1 MLRNI
6 QFFFIL
12 IGFAPFKI
20 EKNGNS
26 KIYYKY
32 TKILKYYNLMLIFGI
47 IVTNIYIIPNVFRDL
62 YKEKQTVFSRLLGLV
77 LSYLSTIVVIILL
90 IIFSVQQ
97 QKLIKMTNQFFD
109 VNYTL
114 KRLQDM
120 DTSDTDTI
128 KITWIF
134 YGNIL
139 FSTCVVISELFL
151 NEQFFT
157 SFFLYI
163 YQSILLSFYASE
175 YAIVLA
181 MIEKKFKSINN
192 KFLKLK
198 HSINVH
204 LQSGSLRKCSVRKM
218 CIVEVI
224 ALKRCH
230 AKLYDLC
237 SKISNF
243 YSFGMLFIIPHCV
256 TCIII
261 YIYDLLIP
269 FIKYYMFSNLIL
281 RRASQYAW
289 MLMILFPILIVAM
302 IATKIKKQV
311 SDFDFIFIDNI
322 FYG

>member
-1 MLRNI
+1 MD
-6 QFFFIL
+6 IL
-12 IGFAPFKI
+12 
-20 EKNGNS
+20 
-26 KIYYKY
+26 
-32 TKILKYYNLMLIFGI
+32 
-47 IVTNIYIIPNVFRDL
+47 
-62 YKEKQTVFSRLLGLV
+62 
-77 LSYLSTIVVIILL
+77 
-90 IIFSVQQ
+90 
-97 QKLIKMTNQFFD
+97 
-109 VNYTL
+109 
-114 KRLQDM
+114 
-120 DTSDTDTI
+120 
-128 KITWIF
+128 
-134 YGNIL
+134 
-139 FSTCVVISELFL
+139 C
-151 NEQFFT
+151 
-157 SFFLYI
+157 
-163 YQSILLSFYASE
+163 ILLSFYASE

-302 IATKIKKQV
+302 IATKIKKQIKKTGIV
-311 SDFDFIFIDNI
+311 IQEILHECLMSPEIRNEFKIFSLELLHQNFEFTAYDIIPVDCSILRTIFGAIATYLIIFIQFQADDSKN
-322 FYG
+322 